1 MFRQSLWMLTASLL
15 FALVAVSI
23 KYAVDLYSTFEFLFY
38 RSIAG
43 TATCLYLLH
52 KSGGTLKT
60 SHPLRHLIRCAIGTS
75 CLCLS
80 IYILKGLP
88 IATAQALQYTSPL
101 WFCLFLVL
109 AGMAEKENA
118 IGTSCL
124 CLSIYILKGLPI
136 ATAQALQYTSPLWF
150 CLFLVLA
157 GMAEKEKVSRSL
169 LVAVLIGF
177 VGIVTILRPDFS
189 GQDAFFAVMGI
200 LTGLTGGG
208 ADFMIRDLGRHQ
220 EPKER
225 IIFYFTLSGTL
236 VGLLATL
243 ATTGFHSHT
252 FEGIAALSA
261 LMICGTL
268 GQFALTQA
276 WTFGHP
282 ILNSIFQF
290 SGIPFAILFG
300 YLCFDEYLDG
310 MTILGILI
318 VMLSGIAASVI
329 RIRSER
335 AVTKGQP
342 VRLQPTDKK

>member
-101 WFCLFLVL
+101 WFCLFL
-109 AGMAEKENA
+109 M
-118 IGTSCL
+118 
-124 CLSIYILKGLPI
+124 
-136 ATAQALQYTSPLWF
+136 
-150 CLFLVLA
+150 LA

>member
-43 TATCLYLLH
+43 TATCLYLLQ

-60 SHPLRHLIRCAIGTS
+60 SHPLRHLIRC
-75 CLCLS
+75 
-80 IYILKGLP
+80 
-88 IATAQALQYTSPL
+88 
-101 WFCLFLVL
+101 
-109 AGMAEKENA
+109 A

>member
-60 SHPLRHLIRCAIGTS
+60 SHPLRHLIRC
-75 CLCLS
+75 
-80 IYILKGLP
+80 
-88 IATAQALQYTSPL
+88 
-101 WFCLFLVL
+101 
-109 AGMAEKENA
+109 A

-310 MTILGILI
+310 MTILGSLI

>member
-60 SHPLRHLIRCAIGTS
+60 SHPLRHLIRC
-75 CLCLS
+75 
-80 IYILKGLP
+80 
-88 IATAQALQYTSPL
+88 
-101 WFCLFLVL
+101 
-109 AGMAEKENA
+109 A

-268 GQFALTQA
+268 GNL
-276 WTFGHP
+276 P
-282 ILNSIFQF
+282 
-290 SGIPFAILFG
+290 
-300 YLCFDEYLDG
+300 
-310 MTILGILI
+310 
-318 VMLSGIAASVI
+318 
-329 RIRSER
+329 
-335 AVTKGQP
+335 
-342 VRLQPTDKK
+342 

>member
-109 AGMAEKENA
+109 AGMAEKE
-118 IGTSCL
+118 
-124 CLSIYILKGLPI
+124 
-136 ATAQALQYTSPLWF
+136 
-150 CLFLVLA
+150 
-157 GMAEKEKVSRSL
+157 KVSRSL

-189 GQDAFFAVMGI
+189 GHDAFFAVMGI